1 MKQKLGTILTVIVSV
16 LYLTLKIVVSQEDE
30 NNQK

>member
-1 MKQKLGTILTVIVSV
+1 MKQKLGTILTMIVSV